1 MEQITRYR
9 NAAEQLFHELDN
21 MVEDIDPVI
30 YEAALGRYLVVK
42 MLIDKAADILLQDSN
57 PSAAYALITR
67 AVTDRFSKES
77 GFKKGR

>member
-21 MVEDIDPVI
+21 VVEDIDPVI

-67 AVTDRFSKES
+67 AVTDRFSNES
-77 GFKKGR
+77 GFKNSS